1 MTEPL
6 SGPLFQAHLLGLLAG
21 TVRALGSVL
30 PRNTE
35 VVLHDLRT
43 PEYSIAEIANGHIT
57 GRRKGDSVLAG
68 MRADLAFSDALE
80 EKLESISLLVDYPT
94 LSKDGQPLR
103 SSTALYR
110 DLNGKAFAALCINVD
125 QASVVDALNVL
136 QGMVGHPES
145 SAHPPTAVT
154 QAPDIAEPAHHT
166 HQTIDELMREI
177 IRGATELSPG
187 TGRTDIKRANLLAV
201 SEMQDKGIFLI
212 KGGVEKAAAALGVT
226 RYSIYNYLAELKGTD
241 RSGRH
246 FEQ

>member
-1 MTEPL
+1 MTDPM
-6 SGPLFQAHLLGLLAG
+6 SGHVFQAHLLELLTG

-30 PRNTE
+30 PRNAE

-43 PEYSIAEIANGHIT
+43 PEYSIAEIANGHVT

-68 MRADLAFSDALE
+68 MRADLAFCDALE

-125 QASVVDALNVL
+125 QASVVEALNLL
-136 QGMVGHPES
+136 QALVGHPQS
-145 SAHPPTAVT
+145 SARPLAAVT
-154 QAPDIAEPAHHT
+154 EAPDIAEPVHH
-166 HQTIDELMREI
+166 TIDELMREI

-226 RYSIYNYLAELKGTD
+226 RYSIYNYLAELKGKD
-241 RSGRH
+241 RSGRDV
-246 FEQ
+246 EQ